1 MIENRILVNN
11 IVYDGRLRKEMGNID
26 ELAASIKEFG
36 LIQPI
41 VIANIDHDITSL
53 QLVAG
58 GRRLSAVKK
67 LGWLSL
73 LHGRDFIYRE
83 ELENEDKK
91 IRLQAVELEEN
102 LRRKQLTWQ
111 EEIEGKQRLLAMMQS
126 IHGVARMGAPTKSEK
141 RAGVIVGFGVN
152 KLAAMLG
159 ESNAQTSKDLE
170 LASLVEKF
178 PHLKKA
184 DTKESARRQINIL
197 GAIATMSL
205 RAAAAPQAGET
216 ASLWKLYEGDFKDN
230 ISNVADDS
238 VDLVYT
244 DLPFGV
250 SLQAMSKHGGAST
263 INYLD
268 DRKAVVSQL
277 GLIAREAFRVLCN
290 DRFAIFFFG
299 FNYYTELVLALE
311 LAGFRIN
318 PVPIVWYKHTRS
330 TENPNTRYANAYD
343 PALIAM
349 KGSPVF
355 IRPGQTNV
363 VDIPAIAPS
372 EKLQIAQQPVALVQR
387 FIEDMTSHGAQV
399 LDFCAGSGT
408 TGEAAIRTKR
418 RVILF
423 EREAAACTVIKARLS
438 SIK

>member
-1 MIENRILVNN
+1 MEIDKIMV
-11 IVYDGRLRKEMGNID
+11 DGRLRKEMGNID

-41 VIANIDHDITSL
+41 VIDFATIS
-53 QLVAG
+53 LVAG
-58 GRRLSAVKK
+58 GRRLAAVKK
-67 LGWLSL
+67 LGWTELV
-73 LHGRDFIYRE
+73 HGRDFVYRE

-111 EEIEGKQRLLAMMQS
+111 EEIEGKARLLAMMQS

-152 KLAAMLG
+152 KLSAMLG
-159 ESNAQTSKDLE
+159 ESNATTSKDLE
-170 LASLVEKF
+170 LASLMAKF
-178 PHLKKA
+178 PHLAKA
-184 DTKESARRQINIL
+184 DTKESARRQISIL
-197 GAIATMSL
+197 GAIAQMSTS
-205 RAAAAPQAGET
+205 AKTAPQNASV
-216 ASLWKLYEGDFKDN
+216 ASLWKLYEGDFKDH
-230 ISNVADDS
+230 ISNVADAS
-238 VDLVYT
+238 IDLVYT

-250 SLQAMSKHGGAST
+250 SLQAMSKHGGAT
-263 INYLD
+263 TVNYQD
-268 DRKAVVSQL
+268 DRDAVVNQL

-299 FNYYTELVLALE
+299 FNYYTELVTSLE
-311 LAGFRIN
+311 IAGFRIN

-343 PALIAM
+343 PALVVM

-355 IRPGQTNV
+355 IRPGNTNV
-363 VDIPAIAPS
+363 VDIPAVVPS
-372 EKLQIAQQPVALVQR
+372 EKMQIAQQPVELVKR
-387 FIEDMTSHGAQV
+387 FIEDMTSSGATV

-408 TGEAAIRTKR
+408 TGEASIRTKR

-423 EREAAACTVIKARLS
+423 EREAAACAIINARLS